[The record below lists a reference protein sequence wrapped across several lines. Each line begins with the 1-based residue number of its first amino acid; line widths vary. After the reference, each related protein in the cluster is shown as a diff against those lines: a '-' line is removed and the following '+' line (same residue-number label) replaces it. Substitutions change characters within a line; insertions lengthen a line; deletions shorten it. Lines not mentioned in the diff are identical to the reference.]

1 MSKPRSTRRAI
12 RLLALTATMLVWT
25 RCTGH
30 AAPPRLPPALKRSV
44 DFDKDIRPIFARHC
58 LACHGPKRQES
69 DYRLDRARVA
79 ISGGDREQ
87 RPIRPGQ
94 GAASPLLQ
102 YVAGLDPD
110 TKMPPKG
117 PRLTTRQI
125 ALLRAWIDQG
135 ARFPRSAKDAA
146 GNFSHWSFQP
156 LADAIPGNV
165 PAADNPIDAFI
176 GKRLSEAGL
185 DFSPTADPR
194 TLVRRL
200 YLDMLGLPPP
210 PEAVDAF
217 IADSRPSAWSRLVER
232 VLAHPHYGERWAR
245 HWLDVVRFA
254 ESHGF
259 ETNRERTN
267 AWYFRDWCIDALNSD
282 MPYDRFVVSQLAGDA
297 IGEGAGTGFLVAGP
311 YDMVKSPDVSLTL
324 AQRQDELA
332 DMVNTTGTAFLGL
345 TLGCARCHDHKFDPV
360 PQRDY
365 YALAAVFAG
374 VRHADRVLSL
384 PTPDSQVALLQEQ
397 LHEHRRKLAKL
408 LVGLRPAVNPKH
420 NIERF
425 QPLKARFVRFTI
437 RNTNGGEPCL
447 DELEVF
453 TAAAAGRPARN
464 IALASLGTKTTS
476 SGNFGPHPF
485 HKLAHI
491 NDGRYGNSHSW
502 ISNQAGRGWVQLE
515 FPKTVLI
522 DRIHWGR
529 DRQSKFADRLP
540 TRYWIEVAE
549 KPGQW
554 REVAGIADRAPFGTQ
569 SRTPPDRLFRDDLRR
584 ESALARGLHSQL
596 RTLKARIDG
605 LANGPTAYVGRFDTP
620 PTTHRLYRG
629 DAQAPREV
637 IAPGGLSLLAPTR
650 MALDEPEQARRLKLA
665 RWVVRSDNPLT
676 PRVIAN
682 RLWHYHF
689 GSGLVATPGD
699 FGANGTLPSHPKLL
713 DWMARQL
720 PRNGWSLKS
729 LHRQILNSRTWRQSS
744 RPREPGRVLD
754 PETRLLWRFPPR
766 RLAAEAIRDSM
777 LAASGAIDRRM
788 KGPGF
793 KVFEVVMENV
803 RHYSPRKT
811 YGVAQWRRMVYMTK
825 IRQEQDEVFGAFDCP
840 DGNQVIARR
849 SRSTTPLQALG
860 LLNGKFV
867 LQQARLMAE
876 RCEADTPGGSIR
888 DRVTRAIRLA
898 YARHPSPGEL
908 QAGGRLVRQHGLP
921 ALTRA
926 LLNSNEFLWL
936 P

>member
-1 MSKPRSTRRAI
+1 MSRPHSTRRTI
-12 RLLALTATMLVWT
+12 RRLALAATMLALAHT
-25 RCTGH
+25 SSH
-30 AAPPRLPPALKRSV
+30 AAPPRLPPAVKRTV
-44 DFDKDIRPIFARHC
+44 DFDTDIRPIFSRHC
-58 LACHGPKRQES
+58 YSCHGPKRQES

-87 RPIRPGQ
+87 KPIRPGR
-94 GAASPLLQ
+94 GADSPLLK

-117 PRLTTRQI
+117 PRLITRQV

-135 ARFPRSAKDAA
+135 ARFPRSANDPSPDS
-146 GNFSHWSFQP
+146 SHWSFQA
-156 LADAIPGNV
+156 LADRAPPEV

-176 GKRLSEAGL
+176 GRRLAEAGL
-185 DFSPTADPR
+185 DFSPAADPR

-200 YLDMLGLPPP
+200 YLDMLGLPPA
-210 PEAVDAF
+210 PETVDAF
-217 IADSRPSAWSRLVER
+217 IADTRPTAWSRLVER
-232 VLAHPHYGERWAR
+232 VLAHPHYGERWTR

-267 AWYFRDWCIDALNSD
+267 AWYFRDWCIEALNSD

-311 YDMVKSPDVSLTL
+311 FDMVKSPDLSLTL

-360 PQRDY
+360 PQVDY

-374 VRHADRVLSL
+374 VRHADRALAL
-384 PTPDSQVALLQEQ
+384 PTPDTQIALLKTQ
-397 LHEHRRKLAKL
+397 LQDHRRKLATL
-408 LVGLRPAVNPKH
+408 LAKLRPAVNPGQ

-425 QPLKARFVRFTI
+425 KPVRARFVRFTI

-447 DELEVF
+447 DELEVY

-464 IALASLGTKTTS
+464 IALARLGTRPTS
-476 SGNFGPHPF
+476 SGNYGPHPL

-491 NDGRYGNSHSW
+491 NDGLYGNSHSW
-502 ISNQAGRGWVQLE
+502 ISNQPGRGWVQLE
-515 FPKTVLI
+515 FPETVLI

-529 DRQSKFADRLP
+529 DRQLKFRDRLP

-549 KPGQW
+549 TPGLW
-554 REVAGIADRAPFGTQ
+554 RDVAGIADRAPFGTQ
-569 SRTPPDRLFRDDLRR
+569 ATARPDRLFRDDLRR

-596 RTLKARIDG
+596 GTLKARIDG
-605 LANGPTAYVGRFDTP
+605 LANGPTAYVGRFDKP

-629 DAQAPREV
+629 NAQAPREV
-637 IAPGGLSLLAPTR
+637 IAPGGLSLMAPTN

-699 FGANGTLPSHPKLL
+699 FGANGTLPSHPQLL
-713 DWMARQL
+713 DWMARHL

-729 LHRQILNSRTWRQSS
+729 LHRLILNSRTWRQSG
-744 RPREPGRVLD
+744 RPHQRGLVIDR
-754 PETRLLWRFPPR
+754 ETRLLWRFPPR

-803 RHYSPRKT
+803 RHYFPRKT
-811 YGVAQWRRMVYMTK
+811 YTIGQWRRMVYMTK

-860 LLNGKFV
+860 LLNGNFV
-867 LQQARLMAE
+867 LQQARLMAD
-876 RCEADTPGGSIR
+876 RCKADTPGGSIR
-888 DRVTRAIRLA
+888 DQVTRAIRLA
-898 YARHPSPGEL
+898 YGRQPTPGEL
-908 QAGGRLVRQHGLP
+908 QAGGRLARLHGLP

>member
-1 MSKPRSTRRAI
+1 MSTPRNIRRLI
-12 RLLALTATMLVWT
+12 RTPVLIAALLALAHP
-25 RCTGH
+25 TGR
-30 AAPPRLPPALKRSV
+30 AAPPSLPPAAKGTV
-44 DFDKDIRPIFARHC
+44 DFEEDIRPIFARHC
-58 LACHGPKRQES
+58 LSCHGPKRQES

-87 RPIRPGQ
+87 NPIRPGQ
-94 GAASPLLQ
+94 GAASPLLK

-135 ARFPRSAKDAA
+135 ARFPRSAKDPSR
-146 GNFSHWSFQP
+146 NSSHWSFQP
-156 LADAIPGNV
+156 LADGAPPDVPG
-165 PAADNPIDAFI
+165 AANPIDAFI
-176 GKRLSEAGL
+176 GDRLARTGL
-185 DFSPTADPR
+185 DFSPPADPR

-200 YLDMLGLPPP
+200 YLDMLGLPPS
-210 PEAVDAF
+210 PETVDAF
-217 IADSRPSAWSRLVER
+217 IADSRPGTWGRLVER
-232 VLAHPHYGERWAR
+232 VLADPHYGERWAR

-282 MPYDRFVVSQLAGDA
+282 MPYDHFVVSQLAGDA

-311 YDMVKSPDVSLTL
+311 FDMVKSPDVSLTL

-360 PQRDY
+360 PQTDY

-374 VRHADRVLSL
+374 VRHADRALAL
-384 PTPDSQVALLQEQ
+384 PTPDTQVARMQAQLQ
-397 LHEHRRKLAKL
+397 EHRRKLAQL
-408 LVGLRPAVNPKH
+408 LVKLRPPVNPRH
-420 NIERF
+420 NIESFKPIR
-425 QPLKARFVRFTI
+425 ARFVRFTI

-447 DELEVF
+447 DELEVYS
-453 TAAAAGRPARN
+453 AAAPGRPARN
-464 IALASLGTKTTS
+464 VALASLGTQPTS

-491 NDGRYGNSHSW
+491 NDGRHGNSHSW

-515 FPKTVLI
+515 FPETVLI
-522 DRIHWGR
+522 NRIHWGR
-529 DRQSKFADRLP
+529 DRQLKFRDRLP

-549 KPGQW
+549 TPGQW

-569 SRTPPDRLFRDDLRR
+569 SPTPPDRPFRDDLRR

-596 RTLKARIDG
+596 ATLKAHIDG
-605 LANGPTAYVGRFDTP
+605 MANGPTAYVGRFDKP
-620 PTTHRLYRG
+620 PTTYRLYRG
-629 DAQAPREV
+629 DAQAPREA
-637 IAPGGLSLLAPTR
+637 IAPGALSLMAPTS
-650 MALDEPEQARRLKLA
+650 MDLDEPEQARRLKLA
-665 RWVVRSDNPLT
+665 RWVVRPDNPLT

-699 FGANGTLPSHPKLL
+699 FGANGTQPSHPQLL

-720 PRNGWSLKS
+720 PLNGWSLKS

-744 RPREPGRVLD
+744 RPREQGLLLD
-754 PETRLLWRFPPR
+754 AGTRLLWRFPPR

-777 LAASGAIDRRM
+777 LATSGAIDRRM
-788 KGPGF
+788 RGPGF

-803 RHYSPRKT
+803 RHYFPRKT
-811 YGVAQWRRMVYMTK
+811 YTVVQWRRMVYMTK

-860 LLNGKFV
+860 LLNGNFV
-867 LQQARLMAE
+867 LQQARLMAG

-898 YARHPSPGEL
+898 YARQPTPGEL
-908 QAGGRLVRQHGLP
+908 EAGGRLAREHGLP